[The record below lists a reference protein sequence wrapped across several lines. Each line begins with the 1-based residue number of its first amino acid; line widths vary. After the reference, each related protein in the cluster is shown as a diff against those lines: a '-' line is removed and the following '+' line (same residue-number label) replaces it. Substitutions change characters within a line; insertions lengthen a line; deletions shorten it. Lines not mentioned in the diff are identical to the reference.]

1 MTRFTNWEAIGTDLD
16 GGDSLLPGYVHMIK
30 AGCDA
35 KPRAHP
41 VVDGLK
47 PQLKPGDAV
56 AGNDGTR
63 RVLRNGRPQARIW
76 MAETAYFPDMSI

>member
-1 MTRFTNWEAIGTDLD
+1 MTSFTNWEAIGTVLD
-16 GGDSLLPGYVHMIK
+16 GGDGLLSGNAHIISPK
-30 AGCDA
+30 RNA

-63 RVLRNGRPQARIW
+63 
-76 MAETAYFPDMSI
+76 

>member
-1 MTRFTNWEAIGTDLD
+1 MASFASWEAIGTDLD
-16 GGDSLLPGYVHMIK
+16 GGDGLLSGNVHMIK
-30 AGCDA
+30 AGWDA

-47 PQLKPGDAV
+47 PQLKPGEAV

-63 RVLRNGRPQARIW
+63 RVLRIGRP
-76 MAETAYFPDMSI
+76 